1 MIAKWTIVFILVL
14 TLCSAAFAGDDE
26 LQGPRMTFT
35 AKDHD
40 FGEIITG
47 DIVEHVY
54 LFTNTGTDTLRI
66 ATVYSS

>member
-1 MIAKWTIVFILVL
+1 MITKCIIVFILVF
-14 TLCSAAFAGDDE
+14 TLCSATFAGDDE

-47 DIVEHVY
+47 EIVEHVY
-54 LFTNTGTDTLRI
+54 IFTNTGTDTLRI

>member
-1 MIAKWTIVFILVL
+1 MIAKWIIFFILVL
-14 TLCSAAFAGDDE
+14 ALCSAVFAGDDE

-47 DIVEHVY
+47 DVVEHVY
-54 LFTNTGTDTLRI
+54 IFTNTGTDTLRI

>member
-1 MIAKWTIVFILVL
+1 MIAKCIIIFILVF
-14 TLCSAAFAGDDE
+14 TLCSAVFAADDE

-54 LFTNTGTDTLRI
+54 IFTNTGTDTLRI

>member
-1 MIAKWTIVFILVL
+1 MIAKLIIVFMLVL
-14 TLCSAAFAGDDE
+14 ALCSAAFAGDDE

-47 DIVEHVY
+47 DVVEHIY
-54 LFTNTGTDTLRI
+54 IFHNTGTDTLRI